1 MKKLIAA
8 SLLLLSVI
16 VQIVA
21 QSSTDQSVSRFTLG
35 TFGGL
40 NIPKLTGGGGNP
52 LSENWSSR
60 AGESFGLTFTWNMNL
75 HFAWSIDALY
85 SSEGGQRNGLQA
97 IDGSSFNPM
106 IPAGT
111 FFYADFKNESV
122 LNYLE
127 VPVMAKYFF
136 PLSKSTKIY
145 LDLGPYAGYLLSAR
159 QKTSGSSI
167 VYADATGTQ
176 AVSVDPE
183 TEQVFSSSFEANTKI
198 TDQIHAITFGFTGGI
213 GCSQNIWFGEIIL
226 NVRGAYGLTNIQK
239 NIQDGKNHSGNL
251 LISLGYSIPL

>member
-1 MKKLIAA
+1 MKKLIVT
-8 SLLLLSVI
+8 SLFILFII
-16 VQIVA
+16 VSIEA
-21 QSSTDQSVSRFTLG
+21 QSSADQRVSRFTLG
-35 TFGGL
+35 AFGGL
-40 NIPKLTGGGGNP
+40 NIPKLTGGSGNP

-60 AGESFGLTFTWNMNL
+60 AGEAFGLTFAWNMNPY
-75 HFAWSIDALY
+75 FGWIADILY

-106 IPAGT
+106 VPTGT

-127 VPVMAKYFF
+127 VPVMAKYSF
-136 PLSKSTKIY
+136 PLSKSTKIC

-159 QKTSGSSI
+159 QKTFGSSI
-167 VYADATGTQ
+167 VYADAAGTQ

-183 TEQVFSSSFEANTKI
+183 TGQVFSSSLEANTKI
-198 TDQIHAITFGFTGGI
+198 TDQIHALTFGFTGGI
-213 GCSQNIWFGEIIL
+213 GCSQNIGFGEITL

-239 NIQDGKNHSGNL
+239 NAQDGKNHSGNL